1 MAAAATT
8 PATARV
14 VALWATV
21 ASKVAVLSRAAVVSK
36 AAVGWWRRD
45 ERHLFNAPI
54 RIRLSVARRRGAA
67 RPAHRNW
74 PHRECVR
81 TAVQERTF
89 FEPCPA

>member
-45 ERHLFNAPI
+45 ERHLFNAPK
-54 RIRLSVARRRGAA
+54 RM
-67 RPAHRNW
+67 
-74 PHRECVR
+74 
-81 TAVQERTF
+81 
-89 FEPCPA
+89 